1 MAPPD
6 VIRIRGLNVQC
17 IVGLYPRERT
27 EPQLLQVDID
37 LGFDARPAAL
47 DERLSLTLDYAMVAA
62 QITFVLQSG
71 RFRLLETAAHVLAC
85 QLLAPPA
92 LGEKRAQASEA
103 RVRLTKPAALAGHA
117 IPSLEIFRT
126 AAEVTLSQERKSWGV
141 VDVLHESRDAGVY
154 RLNIAPGGTIPL
166 HVHRRMHESEM
177 VITEGVHC
185 QDREIAMGT
194 VFRWPLDAAH
204 RYWNPTDRH
213 QTILCVDVPRFIIS
227 DEIEVT
233 GEPASISPVG
243 NLLEAFQ

>member
-1 MAPPD
+1 MATHD
-6 VIRIRGLNVQC
+6 VIRIRELNVEC

-27 EPQLLQVDID
+27 LPQLLQVDIE
-37 LGFDARPAAL
+37 LGFDARPAAR
-47 DERLSLTLDYAMVAA
+47 DERLSSTLDYAMLAA

-92 LGEKRAQASEA
+92 LGERRAKALEA
-103 RVRLTKPAALAGHA
+103 RIRLTKPAALRGHA

-126 AAEVTLSQERKSWGV
+126 AGEIAMGQEQKSFGV

-166 HVHRRMHESEM
+166 HVHRKMHESEM

-185 QDREIAMGT
+185 QDRPAPVGT
-194 VFRWPLDAAH
+194 VFRWPLDSAH
-204 RYWNPTDRH
+204 RYRNPTERH
-213 QTILCVDVPRFIIS
+213 QTILCVDVPSFIEN
-227 DEIEVT
+227 DEIEVE
-233 GEPASISPVG
+233 GEPSDIGPVG
-243 NLLEAFQ
+243 NLLESFL